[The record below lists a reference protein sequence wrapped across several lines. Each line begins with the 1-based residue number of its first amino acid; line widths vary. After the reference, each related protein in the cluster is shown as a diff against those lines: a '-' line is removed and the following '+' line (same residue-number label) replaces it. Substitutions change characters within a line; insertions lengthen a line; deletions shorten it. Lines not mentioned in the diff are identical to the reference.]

1 MSVTE
6 MHCLPTKFQMIKF
19 RETYII
25 YIVILLCGGLF
36 LFWFFHNPVRS
47 FAESVPGLDNRPPA
61 SAATSDSVIIG
72 EHFTRLD
79 STYVSAL
86 TGKWPNFRGTE
97 YDNIN
102 KDNIKLIDKW
112 PTGGPEILWEKEL
125 GEGHAAPAIY
135 NGRIYLLDYDERRER
150 DVLRCFAL
158 ADGTEL
164 WRRGYH
170 VKIKRN
176 HGMSR
181 TIPAVNDK
189 YVVTIGPRCQVMCND
204 AITGEMKWGIELVRD
219 YKATEPLWY
228 TGQCPFID
236 NNIAV
241 LAVGGRTLLMGV
253 DCATGQVVWQ
263 TPNPDSLKMSHSSV
277 VPMTIAGKKMYVY
290 HALGALCGISAE
302 EGDKGNLLW
311 MSKDFSS
318 SVIAPSPVFV
328 GNNRIF
334 VTAGYGA
341 GSALFTINRNG
352 ESFSVQMV
360 QNFKPSG
367 GMASEQQ
374 TPIYKDGYVFNIQT
388 KDAGANRNQF
398 ICCASDNFKKILW
411 TSNTTERFGLGP
423 YLVADNKFFILNDE
437 GEMTIARYSTSKFE
451 VLDKAEVIKGNDAWG
466 PLALADGMLILRD
479 SKKMVCVN
487 VRAN

>member
-1 MSVTE
+1 MKSPGE
-6 MHCLPTKFQMIKF
+6 KIF
-19 RETYII
+19 
-25 YIVILLCGGLF
+25 F
-36 LFWFFHNPVRS
+36 LIFIGIGCCIFIFWFLYNPVNGY
-47 FAESVPGLDNRPPA
+47 AESVPGLDNRPPA
-61 SAATSDSVIIG
+61 SASAGDSVIIG

-79 STYVSAL
+79 STYVSSL
-86 TGKWPNFRGTE
+86 MGKWPNFRGGE

-102 KDNIKLIDKW
+102 KESIKLIDKW
-112 PTGGPEILWEKEL
+112 PSGGAEILWEKEL

-135 NGRIYLLDYDERRER
+135 NGRVYLLDYDERRER
-150 DVLRCFAL
+150 DVLHCYAL

-164 WRRGYH
+164 WRRGYT

-189 YVVTIGPRCQVMCND
+189 YVVTVGPRCQVMCSD
-204 AITGEMKWGIELVRD
+204 AITGEMIWGIDMVRE
-219 YKATEPLWY
+219 YRATEPLWY
-228 TGQCPFID
+228 TGQCPVID
-236 NNIAV
+236 NNVAV
-241 LAVGGRTLLMGV
+241 LAIGGRSLLMGV
-253 DCATGQVVWQ
+253 DCATGKVVWQ

-290 HALGALCGISAE
+290 NALGSLCGISAE
-302 EGDKGNLLW
+302 DGDRGKLLW
-311 MSKDFSS
+311 QTKEFSS

-328 GNNRIF
+328 GKDRIF

-341 GSALFTINRNG
+341 GSALFRINREG
-352 ESFSVQMV
+352 EGFSVQTV
-360 QNFKPSG
+360 QMYKPSE

-388 KDAGANRNQF
+388 KDAGATRNQF
-398 ICCASDNFKKILW
+398 ICCSPDNFKNVLW
-411 TSNTTERFGLGP
+411 TSSTTERFGLGP
-423 YLVADNKFFILNDE
+423 YLIADNKIYILNDE
-437 GEMTIARYSTSKFE
+437 GEMTIARFSTLKFE
-451 VLDKAEVIKGNDAWG
+451 VLDKTAVIKGNDAWG

-487 VRAN
+487 IKAN